1 MLFLRHPAWLWLKKH
16 QPQRLPEADANL
28 QDIFASGHQFEA
40 YAEQLFLGAVKLG
53 FAGYDQ
59 YLSLPEKTQALID
72 QHTPCI
78 LQGRLEVDGLTC
90 IFDVLERV
98 DEQTFNLI
106 EIKSSTKAK
115 NVHLYDLAFQS
126 LILERLG
133 WQVGEISVLHANKD
147 YLRQGAIDPEQ
158 LCSRSEV
165 TQEVKALLPQT
176 KDLVELAKTVLK
188 QPEPPSFSPSLVNM
202 AGVKETNWLKEWLA
216 IYLQELHPDL
226 NKYNIYQ
233 LAGAKAEQLG
243 KLEKQGIQLLA
254 DIPDELTLGTKQ
266 KLQIQTTRTAQPL
279 INQLAVKDFL
289 ASLHYPLYFLDYE
302 TMTSVIP
309 FFDGMRPYQDYPFQ
323 YSLHL
328 LREPASKLEHFAY
341 LHQDK
346 SNPLP
351 GLIAQLKQ
359 DLAEQGS
366 ILTWN
371 MSYEKG
377 CHQRLADFCP
387 EKAEFFEQVNERI
400 VDLMTVFKNLDFV
413 DRDFMGS
420 ASLKNVLPVL
430 VPELSYADL
439 NVSDGMFARRLW
451 TDTILLG
458 KNKREKEAILQDLL
472 DYCTLDTYGM
482 VRILEL
488 LERVVEVEKAE
499 GVEKMK
505 KVESATH
512 TPDM

>member
-1 MLFLRHPAWLWLKKH
+1 MTISKSDYMLFLRHPAWLWLKKH

-28 QDIFASGHQFEA
+28 QAVFASGHQFEA

-53 FAGYDQ
+53 FVGYDQ

-115 NVHLYDLAFQS
+115 NTHLYDLAFQS

-158 LCSRSEV
+158 LCSRTEI
-165 TQEVKALLPQT
+165 TQEVKVLLPQT

-188 QPEPPSFSPSLVNM
+188 QPQPPSFSPSLVNM
-202 AGVKETNWLKEWLA
+202 AGVKETNWLQEWLA
-216 IYLQELHPDL
+216 IYSQLHPDL
-226 NKYNIYQ
+226 AKYNIYQ
-233 LAGAKAEQLG
+233 LAGAKAEQFG

-254 DIPDELTLGTKQ
+254 DIPDELSIGTKQ
-266 KLQIQTTRTAQPL
+266 KLQIQTTRTGQPL
-279 INQLAVKDFL
+279 INQSAVKDFL

-302 TMTSVIP
+302 TMNSVIP

-328 LREPASKLEHFAY
+328 LREPGGKLEHFAY
-341 LHQDK
+341 LHTAQ

-351 GLIAQLKQ
+351 GLIAQLRQ
-359 DLAEQGS
+359 DLGEQGS

-377 CHQRLADFCP
+377 CHQRMADFYP
-387 EKAEFFEQVNERI
+387 EEADFFEQVNERI

-430 VPELSYADL
+430 APELSYADL
-439 NVSDGMFARRLW
+439 NVGDGLLARRLW
-451 TDTILLG
+451 IATILLD
-458 KNKREKEAILQDLL
+458 KNKREKEAILQDLI

-482 VRILEL
+482 VRILEV
-488 LERVVEVEKAE
+488 LEQVAE
-499 GVEKMK
+499 
-505 KVESATH
+505 
-512 TPDM
+512 